1 MPEREARL
9 IRASL
14 AGFLATMVFVGSA
27 VAAHGPPGQFYRVR
41 LKLWVGVNTSLAL
54 AYVQGAP
61 ARMPG
66 AEPNAGPVGKPED
79 IVPFVLPT
87 LDAWP
92 ASK

>member
-27 VAAHGPPGQFYRVR
+27 VAAHCPPGQFYRVR
-41 LKLWVGVNTSLAL
+41 LKLCVGVNTSLAL
-54 AYVQGAP
+54 AYVQVAP

-66 AEPNAGPVGKPED
+66 TEPDAGPVGKPD
-79 IVPFVLPT
+79 RKSVV
-87 LDAWP
+87 
-92 ASK
+92 

>member
-1 MPEREARL
+1 M

-27 VAAHGPPGQFYRVR
+27 VAAHCPLQGNSIGCDSSCASGSTPA
-41 LKLWVGVNTSLAL
+41 SAL
-54 AYVQGAP
+54 AYVQVAP
-61 ARMPG
+61 ARMAG
-66 AEPNAGPVGKPED
+66 AEPDAGPVGKPED
-79 IVPFVLPT
+79 IVPFVLANA